1 MDKFKK
7 SFLIMFEAFAE
18 LIFSSGWM
26 PGALIILL
34 TFCNPNIAAAGFI
47 SLFSLMLFIVILGID
62 LENISYGYYFFNPI
76 LVGMSIGAI
85 FELSPTLVIIICVS
99 TILTFLLT
107 LIMVRLFSAY
117 GVPVLSLPFAIVSTG
132 FYLAAAGYN
141 KLFSLALYHNNA
153 FSGLEAYI
161 PDAAVHFL
169 KALGTIIF
177 MPNVLAGAV
186 IFIVIIYT
194 SRILALHALLAFFAG
209 VFIHSLLAASW
220 IDSLKDPYSF
230 NYILVGLALGG
241 TFILP
246 SPRSSF
252 ICLLGV
258 GVSVILVDVT
268 SGFAENFN
276 IPVFT
281 LPFNA
286 TVILFVSALRIIKY
300 PEYNYDIRTSPELS
314 LSSANAFK
322 QRFKP
327 DEVSIALP
335 LKEKCTVY
343 QEQDGDW
350 THKDKWKYAYDLVIT
365 GEDGSMHSRAG
376 TRVEDYYVFD
386 TEVLSPVS
394 GYVVNCSDILP
405 DNAIGKLDHL
415 NNWGNYII
423 IRDLN
428 GNFIEMSHLKKDSLK
443 VKLND
448 YVETGQAVANCGNS
462 GYSPIP
468 HLHIQ
473 AQKSCLLGD
482 DTAPFNFALYSSG
495 GTIKMQQKPEKNERI
510 ESLEYKGELFD
521 SLSLPIGAVYEHEV
535 FIKNKKKE
543 KIQFKM
549 QRSKDL
555 SGLLFLEDERG
566 SKLYFT
572 IANGTFYFYDYVGA
586 GSSYLKTLYAA
597 IPRFPLIK
605 NDEFSF
611 EEYVPLH
618 IVSSRI
624 SGAWRSILCWLMPW
638 MKPPYGKWHYD
649 SKGQSL
655 TGTIFSGKKQ
665 IKTKVVFDS
674 SGFKVIEAGNIKLME
689 FCEMQAS
696 QTSFKF

>member
-1 MDKFKK
+1 MDKFRK

-26 PGALIILL
+26 LGALIILL

-47 SLFSLMLFIVILGID
+47 SLFSLMLFIIILGIEFD
-62 LENISYGYYFFNPI
+62 NISYGYYFFNPI

-107 LIMVRLFSAY
+107 LILVRIFSAY

-161 PDAAVHFL
+161 PDIAVHFL

-194 SRILALHALLAFFAG
+194 SRILAVHALLSFIAG
-209 VFIHSLLAASW
+209 AFIHSLLAASW
-220 IDSLKDPYSF
+220 TDALSDPYSF

-268 SGFAENFN
+268 SGFAESFN

-314 LSSANAFK
+314 LSAANAFK

-327 DEVSIALP
+327 AEVSIALP
-335 LKEKCTVY
+335 LKNACTIY
-343 QEQDGDW
+343 QEQNGDW
-350 THKDKWKYAYDLVIT
+350 THKNKWKYAYDLVIT
-365 GEDGSMHSRAG
+365 KENGSMHSGTGSRA
-376 TRVEDYYVFD
+376 EDYYVFD
-386 TEVLSPVS
+386 EEILSPVT

-405 DNAIGKLDHL
+405 DNKIGKLDHI
-415 NNWGNYII
+415 NNWGNHII
-423 IRDLN
+423 IKDLKD
-428 GNFIEMSHLKKDSLK
+428 NFIEISHLKQASLK

-448 YVETGQAVANCGNS
+448 YVEAGQVIANCGNS
-462 GYSPIP
+462 GYSPFP
-468 HLHIQ
+468 HVHIQ
-473 AQKSCLLGD
+473 AQKSGLLGD
-482 DTAPFNFALYSSG
+482 ETVAFNFALYSSN
-495 GTIKMQQKPEKNERI
+495 GTVKIQDKPEKDERI

-521 SLSLPIGAVYEHEV
+521 NLSLTIGAIYEHDV
-535 FIKNKKKE
+535 FIRNEKKE

-566 SKLYFT
+566 SKLYFA

-586 GSSYLKTLYAA
+586 NSSYLKILYSA
-597 IPRFPLIK
+597 IPRFPLIR
-605 NDEFSF
+605 NDQFSF
-611 EEYVPLH
+611 KEYVPLH
-618 IVSSRI
+618 IVSSKT
-624 SGAWRSILCWLMPW
+624 GFAWQSILCWFMPW
-638 MKPPYGKWHYD
+638 IKPPCGEWHYD
-649 SKGQSL
+649 SKEGSL
-655 TGTIFSGKKQ
+655 TGVITTGKKR

-674 SGFKVIEAGNIKLME
+674 SGFKVIEAGNIKLVE
-689 FCEMQAS
+689 FCEMQAA